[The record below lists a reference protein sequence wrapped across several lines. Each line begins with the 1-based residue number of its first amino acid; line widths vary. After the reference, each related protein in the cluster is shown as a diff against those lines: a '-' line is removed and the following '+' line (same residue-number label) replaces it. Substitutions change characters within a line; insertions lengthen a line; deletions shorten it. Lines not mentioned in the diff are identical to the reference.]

1 LFFSLF
7 LGKKHEVERS
17 QGILFLLIYIIYLIF
32 RAYIDLQNIP

>member
-1 LFFSLF
+1 
-7 LGKKHEVERS
+7 VERS